1 MCEIAQF
8 LWKFGGV
15 DLGCHI
21 IEAFGCTFA
30 RRFLSQCLPCYS
42 TDSYFSIS
50 STECSTRQLIRSYL
64 KRKALGPS
72 QSCKT
77 CRQVIQSCPQVS
89 AQLASLPALADVSFL

>member
-30 RRFLSQCLPCYS
+30 RRFLSQMQYEA
-42 TDSYFSIS
+42 TDTVIS
-50 STECSTRQLIRSYL
+50 EEKSLR
-64 KRKALGPS
+64 
-72 QSCKT
+72 
-77 CRQVIQSCPQVS
+77 
-89 AQLASLPALADVSFL
+89 AQPVV